1 MDVNK
6 LLGDLTELMEEA
18 EAETARGG
26 RLHKAGATAHA
37 TTKSDHHEKMAE
49 VCAKMADLH
58 ASMSDHY
65 KSGAKGAHAKAAK
78 ADDTVD
84 DADVEETTKDEAKKS
99 TGYGASAL
107 DSVRNRPSRKRDG
120 VSRAE
125 LGEMFNE
132 FAENLMGSIVKV
144 LAPPPDREPTGDE
157 LAAAKLLR
165 AQGYDVRLPDQTG
178 SRGAALDVSKA
189 ADRGKVET
197 DVTKV
202 DAQSTDAKI
211 TIMKAKIQ
219 ALEANAISNPTASA
233 EAAALRAEL
242 EILAKASI
250 REALNKPHVAA
261 SGQLAGLR
269 GHALANQ

>member
-49 VCAKMADLH
+49 VCAKMTDLH
-58 ASMSDHY
+58 AAMADHY
-65 KSGAKGAHAKAAK
+65 KSGAKGAHTKASK
-78 ADDTVD
+78 ADDQGD
-84 DADVEETTKDEAKKS
+84 DGDADVEETTKDDAKKS
-99 TGYGASAL
+99 TGYGAL
-107 DSVRNRPSRKRDG
+107 DSVRNRPSRKREG

-157 LAAAKLLR
+157 LAAVKLLQ
-165 AQGYDVRLPDQTG
+165 AQGYNVRLPDQAG

-189 ADRGKVET
+189 ADKGKVET
-197 DVTKV
+197 DVAKA
-202 DAQSTDAKI
+202 DAQSTDTKI
-211 TIMKAKIQ
+211 EILKAKIG
-219 ALEANAISNPTASA
+219 ALEANAITNPTAQA
-233 EAAALRAEL
+233 EAAALRKEL

>member
-1 MDVNK
+1 MDVKK
-6 LLGDLTELMEEA
+6 LLGDLTDLMEEA

-26 RLHKAGATAHA
+26 RLHKAGADAHG

-49 VCAKMADLH
+49 VCAKMSDLH
-58 ASMSDHY
+58 ASMADHY

-78 ADDTVD
+78 AEDTGDDGDT
-84 DADVEETTKDEAKKS
+84 DVEETTKEDAKKAS
-99 TGYGASAL
+99 GYGAL
-107 DSVRNRPSRKRDG
+107 DAVRNRPSRKREG

-178 SRGAALDVSKA
+178 SRGAALDVNKA
-189 ADRGKVET
+189 ADKGKVDT
-197 DVTKV
+197 DVANA
-202 DAQSTDAKI
+202 DAHSADAKI
-211 TIMKAKIQ
+211 AILKARIG
-219 ALEANAISNPTASA
+219 ALEANAISNPTAAA
-233 EAAALRAEL
+233 EAAGLRVEL
-242 EILAKASI
+242 ETLAKASI
-250 REALNKPHVAA
+250 REALGQPHVAI

-269 GHALANQ
+269 GVALANQ

>member
-26 RLHKAGATAHA
+26 RLHKAGANAHG
-37 TTKSDHHEKMAE
+37 TTKADHHEKMAE

-65 KSGAKGAHAKAAK
+65 KTGAKGAHATKAAK
-78 ADDTVD
+78 VDDGGDD
-84 DADVEETTKDEAKKS
+84 DADVEETTKEDAKKS
-99 TGYGASAL
+99 TGYGAL
-107 DSVRNRPSRKRDG
+107 DSIRSRPSRKREG
-120 VSRAE
+120 VSRTE
-125 LGEMFNE
+125 LNEMFSE
-132 FAENLMGSIVKV
+132 FGENLLSTLVKV
-144 LAPPPDREPTGDE
+144 LTPPPDREPTGDE

-165 AQGYDVRLPDQTG
+165 AQGYEVHLPENGG

-189 ADRGKVET
+189 ADKGKVDT
-197 DVTKV
+197 DAAKA
-202 DAQSTDAKI
+202 DAQSTDTKI
-211 TIMKAKIQ
+211 AILKAKIS
-219 ALEANAISNPTASA
+219 ALEANVISNPTAAA
-233 EAAALRAEL
+233 EAAGLRAEL
-242 EILAKASI
+242 DALAKASI
-250 REALNKPHVAA
+250 REALGKPHVAA